1 MFKTLGETTKSSGK
15 NSLNNDKKII
25 LVFGVD
31 KIPRKSTHEIQPMH
45 I

>member
-31 KIPRKSTHEIQPMH
+31 KIPRKSTH
-45 I
+45 